1 MKKAILFALIAALAA
16 ASLCACAPDGESD
29 GTTAPSDAVTDAQP
43 GAADDSDAAPA
54 ATDEYAAPD
63 TESAPGSADA
73 WVTPDTD
80 FEPTDSGTAEDT
92 WYDFSGGTVV
102 LPIIPLP

>member
-29 GTTAPSDAVTDAQP
+29 GTAAPSDAVT
-43 GAADDSDAAPA
+43 
-54 ATDEYAAPD
+54 D

-73 WVTPDTD
+73 GVTPDTD